1 MLLFN
6 GCSAV
11 LSIVA
16 ALLVWAGAALA
27 VVTMP
32 LCGCGVAVFHALLH
46 TVFYLC
52 CIDAFIY
59 NALAATAAD
68 CIDMDLAEW
77 GVSSSSTE
85 LHPLLPVRVPPPIA
99 GRQGQAFEPC
109 PRFERSLG
117 TSSPRTVLAGVYFG
131 CFKLLIGAGQMLA
144 VVLVLGVL
152 GFLIGDS
159 RVPVHLDAMTAQH
172 PFAVYTTAFGF
183 LLVAL
188 ALLHGTTRVAKV
200 VTRFFCCETACSK
213 ALKNGTPATCW
224 KCRHELALN
233 QVEVVLSR
241 SEFAL
246 YMRQPTEELR
256 IAPCGHY
263 YCPPCLLRMCR
274 LALGDRALAPLR
286 CCKKELPDDYV
297 REALTGPEDYAKYQ
311 KIVMEK
317 DWKISDLVSD
327 AEYSATVKAFGAKQC
342 PGCGIGVQRAFGC
355 VHMSCP
361 NGHQF
366 CYTCLQRWG
375 SCNCPLIPED
385 ELRAILGE

>member
-1 MLLFN
+1 MMPLSSPPRSPFVASYRATETLPPSQHMYQAVADFTPLYTASQPRQRLAWPPSPPAYRPERHRVSVLRQPRGCNLVRPCTLASQVTRMLLFN

-200 VTRFFCCETACSK
+200 VTRFFCCET
-213 ALKNGTPATCW
+213 
-224 KCRHELALN
+224 
-233 QVEVVLSR
+233 
-241 SEFAL
+241 
-246 YMRQPTEELR
+246 
-256 IAPCGHY
+256 
-263 YCPPCLLRMCR
+263 
-274 LALGDRALAPLR
+274 
-286 CCKKELPDDYV
+286 V
-297 REALTGPEDYAKYQ
+297 R
-311 KIVMEK
+311 
-317 DWKISDLVSD
+317 
-327 AEYSATVKAFGAKQC
+327 
-342 PGCGIGVQRAFGC
+342 
-355 VHMSCP
+355 
-361 NGHQF
+361 
-366 CYTCLQRWG
+366 
-375 SCNCPLIPED
+375 
-385 ELRAILGE
+385 